1 MESQGSPHFYLAES
15 NGCTQTKVGEPHSG
29 RICRTDWPSGDKTM
43 GGHGQNNQPRRKS
56 LELSL
61 LPSRPKMRGS
71 LRCRIGVKLVGHAA
85 RSLLLCHGRCF
96 YVTAVATVGA
106 AVGTVGAAVA
116 SVSWPGLAWPSTTL
130 PPSAP
135 PVVDGRH
142 K

>member
-71 LRCRIGVKLVGHAA
+71 LSWNSTSHW
-85 RSLLLCHGRCF
+85 LCHALLGCRSRVEYSPEGQYLFSSGERSNFFSLYQCDRP
-96 YVTAVATVGA
+96 TGVG
-106 AVGTVGAAVA
+106 
-116 SVSWPGLAWPSTTL
+116 
-130 PPSAP
+130 
-135 PVVDGRH
+135 
-142 K
+142 